1 MRAEDFVSAVDDLNE
16 ALLCSTEQNSRDALQ
31 LELSE
36 AERALQR
43 LRNKKQTHYEV
54 LGKYFPKP

>member
-1 MRAEDFVSAVDDLNE
+1 MRAEDFVSAVDDLKE

-31 LELSE
+31 LELNE
-36 AERALQR
+36 AERALQS